1 MPLTAFSRELLI
13 GRNQSEH
20 PTPLYMILEA
30 VVENW
35 RVHLRSTCIPVTV
48 VSLPR
53 PFREKRI
60 IVYFCYSFFIII
72 RPSLST
78 GLQKRTTIPA
88 AKRSR
93 NSGAR
98 VATKRGRSLKA
109 NMDSAVPSGEHFVSD
124 DENVEQKMR
133 VAKRT
138 LTNQTSANPERWTP
152 YFNSK
157 SLHAL
162 DDREAM
168 QLAAAGDEQ
177 AGDSKGLETAA
188 MQVCL

>member
-1 MPLTAFSRELLI
+1 
-13 GRNQSEH
+13 
-20 PTPLYMILEA
+20 
-30 VVENW
+30 
-35 RVHLRSTCIPVTV
+35 
-48 VSLPR
+48 
-53 PFREKRI
+53 
-60 IVYFCYSFFIII
+60 
-72 RPSLST
+72 
-78 GLQKRTTIPA
+78 
-88 AKRSR
+88 
-93 NSGAR
+93 
-98 VATKRGRSLKA
+98 
-109 NMDSAVPSGEHFVSD
+109 MDSAVPSGEHFVSD

-188 MQVCL
+188 MQVYLQLLNDFHTFWKIVRRANFWTGTGT